1 MNEPDDN
8 TPDHDEEDDAPTPA
22 PAPAPRKPHL
32 LDRLRDALSS
42 QKDQLAR
49 AQQQAEA
56 EEARLEALTR
66 EHTNLEGDRVSARE
80 AIEKLDAEHQ
90 RLVEGRPGW
99 LESCRANWRDRN
111 YSGSMMAE
119 MDFAIADYP
128 EHRALLVERLGAV
141 EAAIKTFKRQHGV

>member
-1 MNEPDDN
+1 MNEPDD
-8 TPDHDEEDDAPTPA
+8 THDHDEEDDQPQPSFAPITP
-22 PAPAPRKPHL
+22 RPHL

-42 QKDQLAR
+42 EKDQIAR
-49 AQQQAEA
+49 AQQRAEA
-56 EEARLEALTR
+56 EEARLEALNR
-66 EHTNLEGDRVSARE
+66 EITNLESDRDRAKE
-80 AIEKLDAEHQ
+80 ALEKLDAEHQ

-128 EHRALLVERLGAV
+128 AHRVLLVERLGAV
-141 EAAIKTFKRQHGV
+141 EAAIKVFKRTHSA